1 MMTKENSYSEM
12 QNLLRD
18 FLIRNTLIE
27 SYHSFALNDKPY
39 PFATLRS
46 LIPGIST
53 DAYEHPFQR
62 SALVLVIDE
71 PISAGLRKHIRF
83 RSANE
88 INYENL
94 ARLAPKVAKQDIMP
108 DKLSLPDTQFS
119 KYFNQLLDIDYA
131 LLLQRLLPKHPIE
144 LTHLHVKVE
153 RLTDNAVRFLAR
165 DLGYI
170 RRSLYEKGEA
180 YAEILERKYYEYFGF
195 APNASGR
202 KCAAAMATQLL
213 STQVERFSV
222 FVSCQEDCRLT
233 LLDETKMISHYL
245 LIKIKN
251 IDLDKLSIANLQHYT
266 VNKKIL
272 SDNTH
277 IVCYCIKFRRTS
289 VAQPLRH
296 KGLLRSDESL
306 RKPWLEKFE
315 SFILPLPG
323 HTDPM
328 VPYTWVG

>member
-1 MMTKENSYSEM
+1 MTTKTFSYQDT
-12 QNLLRD
+12 QNHLRD
-18 FLIRNTLIE
+18 FLITSTLIE
-27 SYHSFALNDKPY
+27 SYHSFAQNNKPY
-39 PFATLRS
+39 PFATPSS

-71 PISAGLRKHIRF
+71 PIPPVLRKHIRF

-88 INYENL
+88 INYNNL
-94 ARLAPKVAKQDIMP
+94 ARFAPEVAKQGTLP
-108 DKLSLPDTQFS
+108 DKLILPDEQFFS
-119 KYFNQLLDIDYA
+119 FLNRLLDIDYG
-131 LLLQRLLPKHPIE
+131 LLLQRLVDVEQIE

-202 KCAAAMATQLL
+202 KCAAAMAAQLL
-213 STQVERFSV
+213 SNQVDRFSV

-233 LLDETKMISHYL
+233 LLDESKTITHHF
-245 LIKIKN
+245 LIKVTN
-251 IDLDKLSIANLQHYT
+251 SDLNEICGTNMQHYT
-266 VNKKIL
+266 INNNPL
-272 SDNTH
+272 PDNSH
-277 IVCYCIKFRRTS
+277 IVCYYVKFGRTS
-289 VAQPLRH
+289 VAQPLRQREVIR
-296 KGLLRSDESL
+296 LENDLS
-306 RKPWLEKFE
+306 KPWLETIG
-315 SFILPLPG
+315 SGILPLPG
-323 HTDPM
+323 RK
-328 VPYTWVG
+328 VPALSFKWET